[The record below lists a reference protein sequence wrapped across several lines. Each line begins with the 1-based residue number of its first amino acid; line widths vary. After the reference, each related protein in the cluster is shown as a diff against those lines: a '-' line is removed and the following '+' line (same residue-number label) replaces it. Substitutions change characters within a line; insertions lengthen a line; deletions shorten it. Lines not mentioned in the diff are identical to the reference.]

1 MVVWEGGEWLVIFG
15 GSKRISKNIF
25 YSQGL
30 ASSCLFYLE
39 YKFLRIFSLFLK
51 RILENIFLAE
61 RIGQGQWSSSIL
73 LAKFNLLDLLD

>member
-39 YKFLRIFSLFLK
+39 YKFLRIFS
-51 RILENIFLAE
+51 IFFKKNSRKYFFSGKAWP
-61 RIGQGQWSSSIL
+61 GPVVL
-73 LAKFNLLDLLD
+73 LNPLGEI